1 MRIMFG
7 FLKKK
12 LDAFVEKIAGKPEEK
27 KEELPVASL
36 EEEKE
41 VETIPVAAPIDAPVA
56 IPTEKPVEK
65 IPEVNVTE
73 IEEKPVVVPEVK
85 IEKPVALATTSR
97 PKVVEVKKPEPQ
109 PKPVL
114 VKPEVKKIERPP
126 VATPQVKVEPV
137 KQQVVQSKP
146 VEVPKPEVK
155 LKPREATAKPRV
167 EEVKTR
173 DLNEV
178 TGKDEKKFE
187 AKQGFFSKITNVFKS
202 EVELKKE
209 EVEPALDDLHM
220 SLLEADVSFNTAEF
234 IISHLRG
241 DLVGKKVAPSELSNY
256 VNNSIKTAILQILN
270 QSKPDT
276 QLLELIKISEK
287 PFVVMFI
294 GPNGAGKTTTIAK
307 LSKLL
312 TSQGLSCV
320 ISASDT
326 FRAAAIQQS
335 QHHGEKLGV
344 KVIAHKYGADPTA
357 VAFDS
362 INHAKAHQVDVVLI
376 DTAGRQDTNVN
387 LLQEM
392 EKINRVIKPN
402 LKIFI
407 GESLAGHA
415 LIEQVKTFT
424 EKVNI
429 DGLILTKLDC
439 DPKGGNAISIAHE
452 TQTPIYYLGLGQEYT
467 DLAPYEPEKLISK
480 ILAE

>member
-1 MRIMFG
+1 MFG

-12 LDAFVEKIAGKPEEK
+12 IGEFVDKIAGKPEDEVNK
-27 KEELPVASL
+27 PVDDVVETKEEPIAA
-36 EEEKE
+36 KE
-41 VETIPVAAPIDAPVA
+41 VVEVAKEPVLPKVEKIEPAVVKETNTIVENPKPQVVKVERPVEVPKVETQKEAKPV
-56 IPTEKPVEK
+56 ITKIEQKEKPV
-65 IPEVNVTE
+65 
-73 IEEKPVVVPEVK
+73 
-85 IEKPVALATTSR
+85 
-97 PKVVEVKKPEPQ
+97 PKPQ
-109 PKPVL
+109 PKPV
-114 VKPEVKKIERPP
+114 VVEVKNEPKL
-126 VATPQVKVEPV
+126 VPQVISAPKVREVTPKPVVEP
-137 KQQVVQSKP
+137 
-146 VEVPKPEVK
+146 
-155 LKPREATAKPRV
+155 L
-167 EEVKTR
+167 KTR

-178 TGKDEKKFE
+178 TQKDEKKFE
-187 AKQGFFSKITNVFKS
+187 TKQGLFSKITNVFKS

-209 EVEPALDDLHM
+209 EVEPALDDLQM
-220 SLLEADVSFNTAEF
+220 SLLEADVSYDTAEH
-234 IISHLRG
+234 IVSHLKN
-241 DLVGKKVAPSELSNY
+241 DLIGRKIAPNQVSNY
-256 VNNSIKTAILQILN
+256 VNDSIKNAILEILN
-270 QSKPDT
+270 ESKPKT
-276 QLLELIKISEK
+276 PLLQIIQNSNK

-344 KVIAHKYGADPTA
+344 KVIAHKYGADPAA
-357 VAFDS
+357 VAFDA
-362 INHAKAHQVDVVLI
+362 INHAKAHKVDVVLM

-392 EKINRVIKPN
+392 EKVNRVIKPD

-424 EKVNI
+424 DKVKI

-439 DPKGGNAISIAHE
+439 DPKGGNTISIAHE
-452 TQTPIYYLGLGQEYT
+452 TKTPIYYLGLGQEYQ
-467 DLAPYEPEKLISK
+467 DLAAYEPEKLIQK